1 METRHLFTALMLPAL
16 FTACTSEDLVSTQES
31 VDLSNRPV
39 AGNVTLTFNTEAD
52 SRLDANF
59 NWVVGDKIGACL
71 MDEYIPGTGSAEEKA
86 PWMKDYKFVDYIQTN
101 YRYNYAGEGVWENA
115 DLLSSGNY
123 FFYYPYTAQLN
134 ARKAFEKYLNAD
146 QKLEGQDSESLRKLI
161 NDNQMYVGYNFVE
174 GATEGDMQPLNV
186 TMKPI
191 FAFPAFTIENTG
203 TKTRTITKIALQKK
217 NDGGNDVDWNLVATI
232 DPTAV
237 EDGHPATTLAE
248 NPGAAVKWSNTPTL
262 DEDAIGSAKQ
272 IQVTMPEGTKLAAG
286 GKLNTYIVVPA
297 GEYANATSKELVT
310 MYIYTTDG
318 VVTAD
323 LSAKHIN
330 STGSTQYNV
339 TNDVAFADIYPTK
352 VDGKYFLANITFDDL
367 GVDTPNETTVS
378 STEDLDMYMS
388 WFKDYQGTGGT
399 NLTIN
404 TIGDNVTLSKSVYD
418 ILKNNGTLK
427 VTVKGN
433 LTLAEEVGEDVLK
446 LFTIDDTEC
455 EITNLANIQVPA
467 SLAAKVTLVNKGT
480 ATLADIVSY
489 ECMFKNEGTM
499 NINATEGTKTV
510 TISTNNADQFINE
523 GGIVNINSNLSIP
536 YFGIKNN
543 CGTVSINAAT
553 TNAKIDNSF
562 KKNPEGDGFY
572 TGYIVVAKDAKWI
585 TVGSQGFNNGRID
598 NYGTISV
605 PGTYTNNDDTKN
617 EYIEDKETKNYTPEI
632 NNFGKL
638 EGVTNNGL
646 VTMKGENSEIKS
658 ATGSKGEIDNT
669 ECSRFVVKGTA
680 ETVFVKITASTE
692 TKAVATLVGNAKASK
707 VKFDNA
713 GTLTITEEKDSDG
726 KLIQQTLIIDE
737 IDITGDLNIAG
748 ENRTLR
754 IYGSGSPATGGTI
767 TIKSGTTLIKDYA
780 KVLVGGSSDGAT
792 VTIEK
797 GATLKVS
804 NSAEFSG
811 YSADATITGTV
822 SNYGT
827 MENTNPDF

>member
-71 MDEYIPGTGSAEEKA
+71 MDEYIPGKGLPEEKA

-203 TKTRTITKIALQKK
+203 TKTRTITKIALQK
-217 NDGGNDVDWNLVATI
+217 DTEDWDLVATI
-232 DPTAV
+232 DPTV
-237 EDGHPATTLAE
+237 IESNCATTLAE
-248 NPGAAVKWSNTPTL
+248 DPGKAVKWSSTPTL

-297 GEYANATSKELVT
+297 GKYANAGEKVT

-318 VVTAD
+318 VVTAKLD
-323 LSAKHIN
+323 AKHIN
-330 STGSTQYNV
+330 SGTTNQYNV

-399 NLTIN
+399 DLTIN

-446 LFTIDDTEC
+446 LFTIDNTEC

-480 ATLADIVSY
+480 ATLADIASY
-489 ECMFKNEGTM
+489 KCMFKNEGTM

-510 TISTNNADQFINE
+510 TISTNNEYQFINE
-523 GGIVNINSNLSIP
+523 GIVNVNSNLNIP
-536 YFGIKNN
+536 YYGIKNN

-562 KKNPEGDGFY
+562 KKNLEGDGYY

-605 PGTYTNNDDTKN
+605 PGAYTNNDKTN
-617 EYIEDKETKNYTPEI
+617 NAYIEDKDTKYYTPEI

-638 EGVTNNGL
+638 EGVKNMGL

-658 ATGSKGEIDNT
+658 ATGSEGEIDNT
-669 ECSRFVVKGTA
+669 ECSRFVVKGTT

-726 KLIQQTLIIDE
+726 KLINQALVVDA

-780 KVLVGGSSDGAT
+780 KVLVGGSSYGAT
-792 VTIEK
+792 VAIEE

-811 YSADATITGTV
+811 YSESKKATITGTGTV

-827 MENTNPDF
+827 MENIEE

>member
-71 MDEYIPGTGSAEEKA
+71 MDEYTPDEGKAEEKA
-86 PWMKDYKFVDYIQTN
+86 PWMGDYTFVDYIQTN

-203 TKTRTITKIALQKK
+203 TKTRTITKIALQK
-217 NDGGNDVDWNLVATI
+217 NSEDWNLVATI

-248 NPGAAVKWSNTPTL
+248 NPGAAVEWSSTPTL

-297 GEYANATSKELVT
+297 GEYANAGTPEKVT

-339 TNDVAFADIYPTK
+339 TNDVAFANIYPTK

-446 LFTIDDTEC
+446 LFTIDGTNPC

-480 ATLADIVSY
+480 ATLADTQDYV
-489 ECMFKNEGTM
+489 CMFKNEGTM
-499 NINATEGTKTV
+499 NINATEGNKKV
-510 TISTNNADQFINE
+510 TINGKDGRPEKFVNS
-523 GGIVNINSNLSIP
+523 GIVNINSNLDINTD
-536 YFGIKNN
+536 GIKNN

-638 EGVTNNGL
+638 EGVKNNGL

-658 ATGSKGEIDNT
+658 ATGSEGEIDNT

-748 ENRTLR
+748 ENRTVR
-754 IYGSGSPATGGTI
+754 IYGSTNGGSI
-767 TIKSGTTLIKDYA
+767 TINSGTTLIKDYA
-780 KVLVGGSSDGAT
+780 TVIVGRSANEA
-792 VTIEK
+792 TIEIAE

-811 YSADATITGTV
+811 YSASAEATITGTGTV